1 MPCLPWID
9 LRFQLKF
16 KLENDSASSREIKV
30 IWIQLKF
37 VGNQRCQRWKTW
49 WVRWKNTWSS
59 NKNK

>member
-16 KLENDSASSREIKV
+16 KLKNDSASSREIKV

-37 VGNQRCQRWKTW
+37 VGNQRLKTW
-49 WVRWKNTWSS
+49 RVRRKNTWSS
-59 NKNK
+59 NKN